1 MSLKLICNTKPP
13 RPARKSRRGIPKTF
27 PEPVPA
33 LKRKR
38 QPTETAELGE
48 SLTRALLTLA
58 VLKTTG
64 MGGNG

>member
-38 QPTETAELGE
+38 QPTETAELGRE
-48 SLTRALLTLA
+48 SDTSAADASGAQDDGDGR
-58 VLKTTG
+58 
-64 MGGNG
+64 

>member
-1 MSLKLICNTKPP
+1 MPLTLVRKAPKPT
-13 RPARKSRRGIPKTF
+13 RKSRRGIPKTF

-48 SLTRALLTLA
+48 SLARALLGLA
-58 VLKTTG
+58 ILKTSRF
-64 MGGNG
+64 GGNG